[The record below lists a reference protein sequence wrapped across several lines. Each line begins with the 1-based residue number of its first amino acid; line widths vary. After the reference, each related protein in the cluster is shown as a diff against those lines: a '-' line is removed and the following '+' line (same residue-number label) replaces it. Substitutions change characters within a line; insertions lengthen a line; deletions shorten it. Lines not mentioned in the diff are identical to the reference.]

1 MRVKKVLFDK
11 MDMMVDI
18 TRGCQSI
25 YMHYVYTSKEGGQGH
40 VENSSV
46 GREAVMEGQER

>member
-1 MRVKKVLFDK
+1 M
-11 MDMMVDI
+11 MDMIVDI
-18 TRGCQSI
+18 TRGCQCI
-25 YMHYVYTSKEGGQGH
+25 MYMH

>member
-1 MRVKKVLFDK
+1 M

-18 TRGCQSI
+18 TRGCQCI
-25 YMHYVYTSKEGGQGH
+25 CTHYVYASKEGGQGH